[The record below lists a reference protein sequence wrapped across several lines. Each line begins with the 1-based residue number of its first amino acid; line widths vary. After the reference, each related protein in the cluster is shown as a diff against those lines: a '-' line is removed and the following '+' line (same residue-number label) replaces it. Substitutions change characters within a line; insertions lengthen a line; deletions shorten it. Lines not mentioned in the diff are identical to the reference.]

1 MIIKNLIKILQVLVL
16 LPLLTGCPQADSVKI
31 TPKKEV
37 RDELIVEIQDQIKEL
52 GATPITESEAK
63 YKGKLN
69 KDKYIIALRKQLSD
83 LKSDKDQEKR
93 DQKAKAEKEKNEENR
108 KNAIQKYKNE
118 IIILGETPLLEFEVQ
133 NEDKYLIALKKQFE
147 DSKKQKEEEEKKIR
161 EAIPDWYQEI
171 PIGTELIMYARGT
184 AVSSD
189 LQFSEDKA
197 VNAALLA
204 LAKKMQ
210 NRLAS

>member
-83 LKSDKDQEKR
+83 LR
-93 DQKAKAEKEKNEENR
+93 NKE
-108 KNAIQKYKNE
+108 
-118 IIILGETPLLEFEVQ
+118 LPLFTSNDL
-133 NEDKYLIALKKQFE
+133 
-147 DSKKQKEEEEKKIR
+147 EEE
-161 EAIPDWYQEI
+161 
-171 PIGTELIMYARGT
+171 
-184 AVSSD
+184 
-189 LQFSEDKA
+189 
-197 VNAALLA
+197 
-204 LAKKMQ
+204 
-210 NRLAS
+210 